1 MNMLKKLGVALITG
15 LGLAVGSAQ
24 AAIDAT
30 VATAITT
37 ELAAVQ
43 ANAGE
48 LSGYVWPIVIGIF
61 GLVVLFKLFKRF
73 AGQV

>member
-1 MNMLKKLGVALITG
+1 MLKKLGMALVAGASLV
-15 LGLAVGSAQ
+15 AGSAM

-48 LSGYVWPIVIGIF
+48 LSGYVWPIVIAIF